1 MEPYILF
8 NYCNLILLALAGGT
22 CSWHHR
28 GIYKLKLVIHTRKV
42 AMGVNFA
49 ANLAHTQTLPLK
61 WRGNIDDVFKRF
73 YALARLYNQL
83 RLGVSV
89 VATSYHGA
97 ASRIIKAHCVRFL
110 FKVVKNCGFNIA
122 HYRQVMH
129 TGLQVLA

>member
-1 MEPYILF
+1 
-8 NYCNLILLALAGGT
+8 
-22 CSWHHR
+22 
-28 GIYKLKLVIHTRKV
+28 
-42 AMGVNFA
+42 MGVNFA
-49 ANLAHTQTLPLK
+49 TNLAPPNPSLK
-61 WRGNIDDVFKRF
+61 WGGNIDDVFKRF
-73 YALARLYNQL
+73 YVLARLYNQLRLRDYTTNCAWATIQPIALGRLYNQL

-89 VATSYHGA
+89 VTTSYHGA